1 MERRGEPAAHKDLL
15 VPEDCGSG
23 AVCLLH
29 RKLKGQG
36 VKGELKAISHTHTRS
51 VMSPVV
57 CLCVRSSLCRQSYSK
72 LQFVCLDNQLT
83 SGVLYRHVCIN
94 KQQ

>member
-1 MERRGEPAAHKDLL
+1 MCDPPGRGPSVERRGEPAAHKDLL

-36 VKGELKAISHTHTRS
+36 VKGELKAISHTHT
-51 VMSPVV
+51 
-57 CLCVRSSLCRQSYSK
+57 Q
-72 LQFVCLDNQLT
+72 
-83 SGVLYRHVCIN
+83 RHVSCGVSVCEIILV
-94 KQQ
+94 QTVLQ